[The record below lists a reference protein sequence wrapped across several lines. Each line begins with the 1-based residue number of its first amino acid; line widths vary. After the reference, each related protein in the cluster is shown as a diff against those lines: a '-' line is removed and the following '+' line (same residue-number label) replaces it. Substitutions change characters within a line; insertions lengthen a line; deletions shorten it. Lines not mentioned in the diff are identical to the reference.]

1 MCGQQ
6 LALARFPNFLEQ
18 ILNLLGNLASVL
30 SPVSIGFGVSL
41 VIGILLVLTKSL
53 HGRFSLDSSHGIQK
67 LHVHPTPRIGGVP
80 IALGLMA
87 SVMASPP
94 ELRDKLWPWLLACFP
109 AFVFGLTEDFTKRVS
124 IQARLL
130 ATMASGVLA
139 WLLTGYMI
147 TEVNVWGFDR
157 LLQFT
162 IFSVLFTAFAVAGV
176 ANSINIIDGL
186 NGLASSMVMW
196 GLLGIAVLAASLG
209 DTFLAS
215 SCLIILA
222 CVMGFF
228 LVNWPLGKLFLGDGG
243 SYLLGFLLAWACVL
257 LVERNHSV
265 SAFAALLFCAHPLI
279 EVFYS
284 IYRRKIRNQHPGHP
298 DRLHFHSLFNRRV
311 VQRLMPNSSLTLRNS
326 VGGVLIGGLSLLPAI
341 VAQWVYSSTL
351 YSLCCFIGFGVFY
364 VILYKRMLLKTKTS
378 SHQEAL
384 KKAEASA
391 I

>member
-1 MCGQQ
+1 V
-6 LALARFPNFLEQ
+6 
-18 ILNLLGNLASVL
+18 SVL
-30 SPVSIGFGVSL
+30 YPVCIGFGVSL
-41 VIGILLVLTKSL
+41 LIGILVVLTQSW
-53 HGRFSLDSSHGIQK
+53 HGRFSLDSLNGIQK
-67 LHVHPTPRIGGVP
+67 LHVNPTPRIGGVP
-80 IALGLMA
+80 IALGLLV

-94 ELRDKLWPWLLACFP
+94 ELRDKLWPWLLSSFP

-162 IFSVLFTAFAVAGV
+162 IFSVFFTAFAVAGV

-196 GLLGIAVLAASLG
+196 GLLGVAVLAASLG

-215 SCLIILA
+215 ACLIVLA
-222 CVMGFF
+222 CVLGFF

-298 DRLHFHSLFNRRV
+298 DRLHFHSLFVRRV
-311 VQRLMPNSSLTLRNS
+311 VQRVLPKSGLNFRNS
-326 VGGVLIGGLSLLPAI
+326 VGGLLIGGLSLLPVI
-341 VAQWVYSSTL
+341 LAQWVYNSTF

-364 VILYKRMLLKTKTS
+364 VILYKQMLIKTRS
-378 SHQEAL
+378 ISHQEML
-384 KKAEASA
+384 NKTEASVS
-391 I
+391 